1 MVFAIPPLAAVGL
14 TESEAR
20 KQALKFQVK
29 KEMTSTW
36 YSSRR
41 IAEKYSG
48 FKVLVEEGTDPIAG
62 AHLLGSEAEE
72 VINLFGLAMR
82 SGIRA
87 ADLKHMVYA
96 YPTRGSDVPY
106 ML

>member
-1 MVFAIPPLAAVGL
+1 
-14 TESEAR
+14 
-20 KQALKFQVK
+20 
-29 KEMTSTW
+29 MTSGW

-48 FKVLVEEGTDPIAG
+48 FKVLVEEGTNRILG
-62 AHLLGSEAEE
+62 AHLLGNEAEE

-82 SGIRA
+82 SA
-87 ADLKHMVYA
+87 MHVADIKHMVYA